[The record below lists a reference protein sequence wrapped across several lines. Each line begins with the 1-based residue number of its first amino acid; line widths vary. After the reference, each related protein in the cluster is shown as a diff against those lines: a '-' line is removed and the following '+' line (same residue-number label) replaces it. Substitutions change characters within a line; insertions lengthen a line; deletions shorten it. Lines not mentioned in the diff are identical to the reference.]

1 MPTYLLIN
9 SGYRFPMDH
18 ITINLAPA
26 SRKKEGPAFELPIAV
41 GLLVSSGQIE
51 APKLNKFL
59 IVGELALDGRVR
71 PINGCLSM
79 AMKAREDG
87 CGGIIL
93 PAANAREAAVVDGL
107 DVIPVT
113 SLTDTV
119 GFLGGRLN
127 INPLRLS
134 LEEVFQ
140 ESASY
145 DIDFAD
151 VKGQEHAKR
160 ALLVAASGGH
170 NVLMIGPP
178 GGGKTM
184 LAERLP
190 TILPKLQPHESLE
203 TTKVYS
209 VCGMV
214 DRGHSLVATRPF
226 RTPHHTISEAGMVG
240 GGTFPRPGE
249 LSLSNHGVLFL
260 DELPEFDRSTLESL
274 RQPLES
280 GQITISR
287 ASSTVTYPSNVMLVG
302 AMNPCPCG
310 YFGHT
315 RKECRCTPH
324 QIQKYVSKVS
334 GPLLDRIDIQIE
346 VPALESRDLKGGDTG
361 ETSAVL
367 RDRVKEAREV
377 QQRRLDGVESGTDTG
392 AGASTNA
399 QMSGKQVKLFCEL
412 DADTDT
418 LLHQAMMELGL
429 SARGFNKILK
439 IARTIADLDGKGS
452 KKICTSHISE
462 AIQYRSLDRGLWQ

>member
-1 MPTYLLIN
+1 
-9 SGYRFPMDH
+9 
-18 ITINLAPA
+18 
-26 SRKKEGPAFELPIAV
+26 
-41 GLLVSSGQIE
+41 
-51 APKLNKFL
+51 
-59 IVGELALDGRVR
+59 
-71 PINGCLSM
+71 
-79 AMKAREDG
+79 
-87 CGGIIL
+87 
-93 PAANAREAAVVDGL
+93 
-107 DVIPVT
+107 
-113 SLTDTV
+113 
-119 GFLGGRLN
+119 
-127 INPLRLS
+127 
-134 LEEVFQ
+134 
-140 ESASY
+140 
-145 DIDFAD
+145 
-151 VKGQEHAKR
+151 
-160 ALLVAASGGH
+160 
-170 NVLMIGPP
+170 
-178 GGGKTM
+178 M

-377 QQRRLDGVESGTDTG
+377 QQRRLDGVESGTGTGTG
-392 AGASTNA
+392 ASSCTNA
-399 QMSGKQVKLFCEL
+399 QMTGKQVKLFCEM
-412 DADTDT
+412 DAEAET

-439 IARTIADLDGKGS
+439 IGRTIADLDGKGS
-452 KKICTSHISE
+452 EKICTSHISE
-462 AIQYRSLDRGLWQ
+462 AIQYRSLDRGLWR

>member
-1 MPTYLLIN
+1 
-9 SGYRFPMDH
+9 
-18 ITINLAPA
+18 
-26 SRKKEGPAFELPIAV
+26 
-41 GLLVSSGQIE
+41 
-51 APKLNKFL
+51 
-59 IVGELALDGRVR
+59 
-71 PINGCLSM
+71 
-79 AMKAREDG
+79 
-87 CGGIIL
+87 
-93 PAANAREAAVVDGL
+93 
-107 DVIPVT
+107 
-113 SLTDTV
+113 
-119 GFLGGRLN
+119 
-127 INPLRLS
+127 
-134 LEEVFQ
+134 
-140 ESASY
+140 
-145 DIDFAD
+145 
-151 VKGQEHAKR
+151 
-160 ALLVAASGGH
+160 
-170 NVLMIGPP
+170 
-178 GGGKTM
+178 
-184 LAERLP
+184 
-190 TILPKLQPHESLE
+190 
-203 TTKVYS
+203 
-209 VCGMV
+209 
-214 DRGHSLVATRPF
+214 
-226 RTPHHTISEAGMVG
+226 MVG